1 MRGTTACW
9 HKTPDGRPL
18 RVVVLV
24 VLIVV
29 GLVVP
34 VPVALVAVGGLLL
47 VVVVHA
53 MGVIHRL
60 VLVVVGGLDV
70 VLLLDDCKCANDVRG
85 CSGRRSGLGGRRRG
99 RTRSRD
105 GCGSSARH
113 GPWGRRWRRA
123 WLGGLGRLGGDS
135 RGS

>member
-1 MRGTTACW
+1 MFA
-9 HKTPDGRPL
+9 HAPDGCPL

-24 VLIVV
+24 VSIVV

-34 VPVALVAVGGLLL
+34 VPVALVAVRGLLL
-47 VVVVHA
+47 VVAVHA

-70 VLLLDDCKCANDVRG
+70 VLLLDDCKCANDVRS
-85 CSGRRSGLGGRRRG
+85 CSGRRSGLRGRRWG
-99 RTRSRD
+99 RARSRD
-105 GCGSSARH
+105 GCGSSARRR
-113 GPWGRRWRRA
+113 PWGGRWRRG
-123 WLGGLGRLGGDS
+123 WLGGLRRLGGGS

>member
-1 MRGTTACW
+1 MFA
-9 HKTPDGRPL
+9 HAPDGRPL

-24 VLIVV
+24 VLSVV
-29 GLVVP
+29 GMVVP

-47 VVVVHA
+47 VVSVHA

-60 VLVVVGGLDV
+60 VLVLVLVGGLDV
-70 VLLLDDCKCANDVRG
+70 VLLLDDSECANDVRG

-99 RTRSRD
+99 RIRSRD
-105 GCGSSARH
+105 GCGSSGRRR
-113 GPWGRRWRRA
+113 PWGGRWRRSRF
-123 WLGGLGRLGGDS
+123 GGLGRLGGS

>member
-1 MRGTTACW
+1 MFA
-9 HKTPDGRPL
+9 HAADGRPL

-34 VPVALVAVGGLLL
+34 VSL
-47 VVVVHA
+47 VVVVHV
-53 MGVIHRL
+53 MGVIRRL
-60 VLVVVGGLDV
+60 VLVLVGGLDV
-70 VLLLDDCKCANDVRG
+70 VLLLDDSECANDVRG

-99 RTRSRD
+99 RIRSRD
-105 GCGSSARH
+105 GCGSSGRRR
-113 GPWGRRWRRA
+113 PWGGRWRRSRF
-123 WLGGLGRLGGDS
+123 GGLGRLGGS